1 VTIVLCTMLSVM
13 IESGPRVVVRT
24 ILLVANTSVRS
35 RRKRRPSCAPVLPPS
50 TAPSI
55 RISRRLRLRHDPFTT
70 VSYTFYP
77 CKPAE
82 LSQSWTPGIVPSPG
96 DRSLTSRSRRIS
108 APIPTWTTATPSP
121 PQQSGTDSRP
131 GPRAH
136 RHAASRRAAR
146 ESALGVRRD
155 FPGSIRRP
163 DLHQRQGAARRC
175 ARSRRLASSRDRAHS
190 PPGITGAGDRAVSGA
205 PAQYRLRDLIYATQG
220 HRPRSEHGAR
230 RRPRVPS
237 LWFPRIARR
246 QSRP

>member
-1 VTIVLCTMLSVM
+1 MIRDAAHPRCGEGQAVTIVLCTMLSVM

-121 PQQSGTDSRP
+121 PQQSGTEADRVLVHIDMQRAGEQLVNRRLAYVAISR
-131 GPRAH
+131 GRYDAQIYTN
-136 RHAASRRAAR
+136 
-146 ESALGVRRD
+146 D
-155 FPGSIRRP
+155 K
-163 DLHQRQGAARRC
+163 GAARRC
-175 ARSRRLASSRDRAHS
+175 ARSRRLASSRDRAQ
-190 PPGITGAGDRAVSGA
+190 PRPACARADDRAVSGA
-205 PAQYRLRDLIYATQG
+205 PVQHRVRNLIRATT
-220 HRPRSEHGAR
+220 A
-230 RRPRVPS
+230 
-237 LWFPRIARR
+237 ITN
-246 QSRP
+246 